1 MPRLLKGSGRLS
13 VMPRKLPTRH
23 ETGPIV
29 GLKRFAGQ
37 MTIEQTLQSTRFGVS
52 ADCLSREEQTL
63 TPLRVNSAVAPNG
76 SPFEGLSAG
85 ERDVLNE
92 SAFRCM
98 IAVERKRTERSKEP
112 FLLMLLEAG
121 NQPGSELRG
130 TALDSMASA
139 LLASSRETDIV
150 GWYKD
155 RTTVGVMFTGL
166 GANDKNSV
174 LSTILGRV
182 KAMLRDELV
191 FSQFNQVGISFH
203 FFPDDWDH
211 GKFGRPSNPA
221 LYPDLIAPGRRRR
234 SLLVVKR
241 LIDITGSA
249 LALIL
254 SSPLFLAIALAIKV
268 SSKGPVLF
276 KQQRVGQYGQCFKFL
291 KFRSMYVN
299 NDDFVHQKFVTEL
312 ISSDSKCEPSN
323 SNGENLFKLTN
334 DDRITRVGR
343 FLRRTSL
350 DELPQL
356 LNVLKGEMSLVGPR
370 PAIPYELAA
379 YQTWHRRRVL
389 ETKPGITGIWQVTGR
404 SRVKFDE
411 MVRMD
416 LRYAMSWSP
425 WLDLKILLRTPLA
438 VIRGHGA
445 Y

>member
-1 MPRLLKGSGRLS
+1 M
-13 VMPRKLPTRH
+13 
-23 ETGPIV
+23 
-29 GLKRFAGQ
+29 
-37 MTIEQTLQSTRFGVS
+37 
-52 ADCLSREEQTL
+52 
-63 TPLRVNSAVAPNG
+63 TPLRVNGTANLNV

-92 SAFRCM
+92 RAFRRM

-121 NQPGSELRG
+121 NQPGSEMKG
-130 TALDSMASA
+130 TALDNMASA

-155 RTTVGVMFTGL
+155 GTALGVMFTGL
-166 GANDKNSV
+166 AENDKNSI
-174 LSTILGRV
+174 LSTILSRV
-182 KAMLRDELV
+182 KSMLRDELV
-191 FSQFNQVGISFH
+191 FNQFNQVGISFH

-211 GKFGRPSNPA
+211 SNSGRPSNPA

-241 LIDITGSA
+241 MIDITGSA

-254 SSPLFLAIALAIKV
+254 FSPLFLAIALAIKV

-299 NDDFVHQKFVTEL
+299 NDHFVHQKFVTEL
-312 ISSDSKCEPSN
+312 IASDSKREPS
-323 SNGENLFKLTN
+323 SENGESIFKLKN

-356 LNVLKGEMSLVGPR
+356 INVLKGEMSLVGPR

-389 ETKPGITGIWQVTGR
+389 ETKPGITGMWQVTGR
-404 SRVKFDE
+404 SRVRFDE

-425 WLDLKILLRTPLA
+425 WLDLKILLLTPLA
-438 VIRGHGA
+438 VIRGNGA